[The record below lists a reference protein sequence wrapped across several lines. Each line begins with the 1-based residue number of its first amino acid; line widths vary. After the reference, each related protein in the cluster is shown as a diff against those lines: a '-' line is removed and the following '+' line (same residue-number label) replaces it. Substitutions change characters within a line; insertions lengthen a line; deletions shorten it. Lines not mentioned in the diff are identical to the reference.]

1 MYELEFTPNQA
12 KSYQVGFD
20 LTTEP
25 VGDYVANT
33 DYLSIDTWDN
43 NSYVSNVVLDG
54 GLQLSGDVISG
65 TVTITTTNSISSDF
79 VLNITM
85 RYNDTDNSINKTISQ
100 TIQMTNN
107 LGGLDQVAWKFDVGG
122 DIVATRDY
130 GTGTETLSNVTIT
143 LFPKNQ
149 NGELPGIAVGKLD
162 EIFDLAAT
170 TVYLDSKDQQTFQSV
185 NIVSYNY
192 KDSND
197 SFIFVLSPTIK
208 LSNEGRNADHIEL
221 VFHTTYGSTTYNAEI
236 PWSITINKSNIPD
249 MYYIPS
255 ENKMSTEYIDI
266 DTEGTDLLNAA
277 EGQAYMLSRD
287 AGISN
292 SNTGP
297 FITYNC
303 TMDLYLSAMKEDVSY
318 VVQPYFDRY
327 DISGVIIKGK
337 YIRYFITESKTSTV
351 ISGPYDD
358 DIYLQNGYK
367 NGELTNS
374 TVESTGNIGWNEES
388 FDYYRMVSEFG
399 ANMLAQGYHKTF
411 HFESG
416 KTYYIY
422 PVIGFRGVGNP
433 IQTQD
438 NLAKIDCDIRVALL
452 GQKTPPEEM
461 EGGGGVIGSIELTN
475 VTFNPNNFN
484 IEYDTDSLEAE
495 FSIDVSDRGL
505 YTIDPKK
512 LNIDTFSVTAGSN
525 ITGLNVSMNTGTTKY
540 ENGKLNGSIL
550 IQFNPGVT
558 MVSSTILRV
567 SFEYNDEE
575 NSINDTIEGNITF
588 NYLNRS
594 IDLQS
599 MAFNP
604 STIEYSQGDTVSTQ
618 FTITYTSQNYTPEKL
633 NVKLI
638 SGLLADGSP
647 TNSKFTITTSS
658 IIIDS
663 STIKGTLNIAPNELA
678 DKDEYTY
685 NIEIGYEDPDDDSI
699 SDSVTQQLTLR
710 KKIVYQFDITD
721 IKFNDNKDELN
732 IFYDSLP
739 TRASFNVYIYYTRSD
754 NFSIGELKLIEN
766 GRMWITT
773 PIFSGSEGIYL
784 DEDSLSSM
792 ANDDTSDN
800 KKFVYSPTL
809 VIPNFDYNNGE
820 APFELH
826 FSYIDEEL
834 NISDAISGT
843 GYIRKGFR
851 LTYLHYNNNVNEF
864 SAEFESFTQSPTYYS
879 CFMYVGVDNGYNNY
893 TPKPECLTVEC
904 VRDGN
909 SSGTFDLSVSGD
921 ISYEADNNRFYVY
934 ALFTYQNVADAQFYA
949 NITFKY
955 KDEEMEID
963 STVTNRITFIPKKNS
978 EEFVI
983 EDIRLYP
990 ESNTVTK
997 GANSTIYY
1005 YIEYRVDDLSQFT
1018 DEDGS
1023 INENVRYEHNGN
1035 LPYSSGINLV
1045 NFGES
1050 KIIEDAESPG
1060 NQRIQFILE
1069 ISSNKWQGSGQY
1081 TNNNFKV
1088 TIYNKFGNS
1097 VESEALSIGIYV
1109 SLY

>member
-20 LTTEP
+20 LTTES
-25 VGDYVANT
+25 VGGYVVNT

-43 NSYVSNVVLDG
+43 NSYVSNVVLDRG
-54 GLQLSGDVISG
+54 VQLSGDVISG

-85 RYNDTDNSINKTISQ
+85 RYNDADNSINKTISQ

-107 LGGLDQVAWKFDVGG
+107 LGGLDQVTWKFDVTG

-149 NGELPGIAVGKLD
+149 NDKLPGIAVGKLD

-185 NIVSYNY
+185 DIVSYNY

-208 LSNEGRNADHIEL
+208 LSNEGINADHIEL

-236 PWSITINKSNIPD
+236 PWSITINESKIPD

-266 DTEGTDLLNAA
+266 DTEGNDLLDAA
-277 EGQAYMLSRD
+277 EGQAYLLSRD
-287 AGISN
+287 LGVSN
-292 SNTGP
+292 VNTGP
-297 FITYNC
+297 FITYKC
-303 TMDLYLSAMKEDVSY
+303 TMDLYLSAMKENVSY
-318 VVQPYFDRY
+318 VVQPYFSGY

-337 YIRYFITESKTSTV
+337 YVRYFITESKTSTV
-351 ISGPYDD
+351 ITGSDNS
-358 DIYLQNGYK
+358 IYLQNGYK

-374 TVESTGNIGWNEES
+374 TVGSTGSMGWNEES
-388 FDYYRMVSEFG
+388 FDYYRMASEFSP
-399 ANMLAQGYHKTF
+399 NMLAQGYHETF

-433 IQTQD
+433 VQD
-438 NLAKIDCDIRVALL
+438 QNDLAKIDCDIRVALL

-512 LNIDTFSVTAGSN
+512 LNIDTFSAGSN
-525 ITGLNVSMNTGTTKY
+525 ITGLNVSMNTGATKY

-558 MVSSTILRV
+558 MVSSTILRI

-575 NSINDTIEGNITF
+575 NNINDIIEGNITF

-599 MAFNP
+599 MTFNP
-604 STIEYSQGDTVSTQ
+604 STVEYKNGDKTPVTTE

-638 SGLLADGSP
+638 SGLLADGSL
-647 TNSKFTITTSS
+647 TNSKFTITMSS

-663 STIKGTLNIAPNELA
+663 SAIKGTLSIVPY
-678 DKDEYTY
+678 EYNYMETEFIY
-685 NIEIGYEDPDDDSI
+685 NIKIGYEDPDDPTI
-699 SDSVTQQLTLR
+699 SDSVTQQLTLLR
-710 KKIVYQFDITD
+710 ILKQRFTLDRMDISPQTVYYNKNKKTEAQLHVD
-721 IKFNDNKDELN
+721 
-732 IFYDSLP
+732 
-739 TRASFNVYIYYTRSD
+739 IYYTKPDDLVIGTD
-754 NFSIGELKLIEN
+754 NLKQRGELTIFKIEDMIYHDN
-766 GRMWITT
+766 IV
-773 PIFSGSEGIYL
+773 YL
-784 DEDSLSSM
+784 DETSLE
-792 ANDDTSDN
+792 NCTDEGRRFDYIPLLVIDPTQDRYHRLPETTEITLEFWYRDSDN
-800 KKFVYSPTL
+800 SIFEFKQGKFHLTAGEFYLTAGDLYLEYIKYSNDTNEYTVEFNPNSTETYDIISYLGYNMTL
-809 VIPNFDYNNGE
+809 TGVPVDPSKVTLSFTREGNSSGEFRLIINDIDNEERNNRFYILLR
-820 APFELH
+820 ASCNNISDTQFTVNLTY
-826 FSYIDEEL
+826 SYIDE
-834 NISDAISGT
+834 
-843 GYIRKGFR
+843 
-851 LTYLHYNNNVNEF
+851 
-864 SAEFESFTQSPTYYS
+864 
-879 CFMYVGVDNGYNNY
+879 
-893 TPKPECLTVEC
+893 
-904 VRDGN
+904 
-909 SSGTFDLSVSGD
+909 
-921 ISYEADNNRFYVY
+921 YEAINK
-934 ALFTYQNVADAQFYA
+934 T
-949 NITFKY
+949 ITSK
-955 KDEEMEID
+955 
-963 STVTNRITFIPKKNS
+963 ITFIPKK
-978 EEFVI
+978 
-983 EDIRLYP
+983 
-990 ESNTVTK
+990 
-997 GANSTIYY
+997 
-1005 YIEYRVDDLSQFT
+1005 
-1018 DEDGS
+1018 
-1023 INENVRYEHNGN
+1023 
-1035 LPYSSGINLV
+1035 
-1045 NFGES
+1045 
-1050 KIIEDAESPG
+1050 
-1060 NQRIQFILE
+1060 
-1069 ISSNKWQGSGQY
+1069 
-1081 TNNNFKV
+1081 
-1088 TIYNKFGNS
+1088 
-1097 VESEALSIGIYV
+1097 
-1109 SLY
+1109 